1 LAIALGD
8 IKISTTLIWLKVL
21 FIFMSEKIKALLRK
35 AGLTDYEVNAYLVL
49 LEKGALTAKQISYG
63 AQIPFSKVYQV
74 LNSLEKKGWIEV
86 SRKRPSKYFP
96 KSPEAALKAAKAAME
111 SEWMQVE
118 RAVADELMPLYEK
131 IKSKEKYAIWIL
143 RGLPNIASKFKDM
156 IKNCREEMLIAFPFI
171 KEDLLMD
178 FLPLL
183 HSFIGEKVQVRFM
196 VSKGL
201 SENIYRVFSKV
212 GEVRLRD
219 KMFGGGAISDGVEV
233 LLLFSDEK
241 GEITA
246 IWSDHPGLAGLAK
259 DYFNYLWKESEG
271 TLKSPESSNV

>member
-1 LAIALGD
+1 
-8 IKISTTLIWLKVL
+8 
-21 FIFMSEKIKALLRK
+21 MSEKIKALLRK
-35 AGLTDYEVNAYLVL
+35 VGLTDYEVNAYLAL

-74 LNSLEKKGWIEV
+74 LNSLEKKGWVEV
-86 SRKRPSKYFP
+86 VRKRPSKYFP

-111 SEWMQVE
+111 SEWMQIEKV
-118 RAVADELMPLYEK
+118 VADELVPLYEK
-131 IKSKEKYAIWIL
+131 VKSKEKYDIWIL
-143 RGLPNIASKFKDM
+143 RGLSNIASKFKEM
-156 IKNCREEMLIAFPFI
+156 VKKCQEELLVAFPSI
-171 KEDLLMD
+171 KEELIMD
-178 FLPLL
+178 FFPLL
-183 HSFIGEKVQVRFM
+183 QSLISEKAEVHFM

-201 SENIYRVFSKV
+201 NENVYKAFSRI

-259 DYFNYLWKESEG
+259 DYFNYLWKESKGE
-271 TLKSPESSNV
+271 P

>member
-1 LAIALGD
+1 
-8 IKISTTLIWLKVL
+8 
-21 FIFMSEKIKALLRK
+21 MSEKIKALLRK
-35 AGLTDYEVNAYLVL
+35 VGLTDYEVNAYLAL

-74 LNSLEKKGWIEV
+74 LNSLEKKGWVEV
-86 SRKRPSKYFP
+86 VRKRPSKYFP

-111 SEWMQVE
+111 SEWMQIEKV
-118 RAVADELMPLYEK
+118 VADELVPLYEK
-131 IKSKEKYAIWIL
+131 VKSKEKYDIWIL
-143 RGLPNIASKFKDM
+143 RGLSNIASKFKEM
-156 IKNCREEMLIAFPFI
+156 VKKCQEELLVAFPSIREELI
-171 KEDLLMD
+171 MD
-178 FLPLL
+178 FFPLL
-183 HSFIGEKVQVRFM
+183 QSLISEKAEVHFM

-201 SENIYRVFSKV
+201 NENVYKAFSRI

-259 DYFNYLWKESEG
+259 DYFNYLWKESKGE
-271 TLKSPESSNV
+271 P

>member
-1 LAIALGD
+1 
-8 IKISTTLIWLKVL
+8 
-21 FIFMSEKIKALLRK
+21 MSEKIKALLRK
-35 AGLTDYEVNAYLVL
+35 VGLTDYEVNAYLAL

-74 LNSLEKKGWIEV
+74 LNSLEKKGWVEV
-86 SRKRPSKYFP
+86 VRKRPSKYFP

-111 SEWMQVE
+111 SEWMQIEKV
-118 RAVADELMPLYEK
+118 VADELVPLYEK
-131 IKSKEKYAIWIL
+131 VKSKEKYDIWIL
-143 RGLPNIASKFKDM
+143 RGLSNIASKFKEM
-156 IKNCREEMLIAFPFI
+156 VKKCQEELLVAFPSI
-171 KEDLLMD
+171 KEELIMD
-178 FLPLL
+178 FFPLL
-183 HSFIGEKVQVRFM
+183 QSLIGEKAEVHFM

-201 SENIYRVFSKV
+201 NENVYKAFSRI

-259 DYFNYLWKESEG
+259 DYFNYLWKESKGE
-271 TLKSPESSNV
+271 P